1 VAQSLAERISA
12 RISDLEALTGQVGS
26 AERKRELIQTEVD
39 AEMRALSQEIYGA
52 SERKSLR
59 QQWWFVGLSFVLG
72 FLVNWLSGPMLEL
85 FHKIHI

>member
-1 VAQSLAERISA
+1 
-12 RISDLEALTGQVGS
+12 
-26 AERKRELIQTEVD
+26 
-39 AEMRALSQEIYGA
+39 MRTLSQEIYGA

-72 FLVNWLSGPMLEL
+72 FFVNWLSGPMLEL